1 MKKLDEL
8 IEVFSKL
15 QGVGKKSATRLAFD
29 ILNKNKSEIDRL
41 IFIIQDTY
49 NSIKPCKICNSLTEN
64 EICDVCSSDLRDK
77 SIICVVETPRD
88 VIAFEKANVYKGL
101 YHVLGGK
108 IDPLNDITPDKLN
121 IESLLDR
128 IDENVKE
135 IILAMS
141 SDIEG
146 ESTMMYLSNILSD
159 KNIVVSRIAS
169 GIPIGTNIEYVDT
182 LTLNLSILGRRNID
196 K

>member
-49 NSIKPCKICNSLTEN
+49 SSIKPCKICSSLAEN
-64 EICDVCSSDLRDK
+64 DICDVCNSDLRDK
-77 SIICVVETPRD
+77 SIICVVETARD

-108 IDPLNDITPDKLN
+108 VDPLNGITPDKLN
-121 IESLLDR
+121 IEELLNR

-135 IILAMS
+135 VILALS

-146 ESTMMYLSNILSD
+146 ESTMMYLSNILNN
-159 KNIVVSRIAS
+159 KNIVVSKIAS
-169 GIPIGTNIEYVDT
+169 GIPIGTNLEYVDT